1 MCEQIRLSQSALGPC
16 IALFMDMDLI
26 NDCLLH
32 SSELIKERKENICE
46 KTRLSQSALAI

>member
-1 MCEQIRLSQSALGPC
+1 MYCSIHGYGH
-16 IALFMDMDLI
+16 

-32 SSELIKERKENICE
+32 SSELVKERKENICE